1 MISHMLWTDHFF
13 SHMVS
18 PGKKKKCP
26 RKGFKLPEQSWIPHR
41 SRSITL
47 LSKFTLYS
55 VTWPSATLC
64 LYRALQDDNFCNIWF
79 CISYLRLQRRL
90 SGQWVQAEAIIM
102 SFSSKI
108 INIIMMMTA
117 IVNHLVLFLFS
128 C

>member
-18 PGKKKKCP
+18 LGGKKKCP
-26 RKGFKLPEQSWIPHR
+26 RKGFKVPEQSWIRHR

-64 LYRALQDDNFCNIWF
+64 LYRALQDNNFCNIWF

-90 SGQWVQAEAIIM
+90 SGQWDQAEAIIM